1 MSPRRLTNIALVIIN
16 VIFMAG
22 VLSTSHLLDG
32 DTGHA
37 PAPQQNSS
45 AAQARFA
52 RAAQAVCGANASWAE
67 TGTMGEVV
75 CKTKRGHKTIT
86 AEVSQ

>member
-1 MSPRRLTNIALVIIN
+1 MTPRRLTNIILVIVN
-16 VIFMAG
+16 VTLMAG

-37 PAPQQNSS
+37 PAPQQDSS

-52 RAAQAVCGANASWAE
+52 RAAQALCGGENAAWDLLDDSS
-67 TGTMGEVV
+67 VQ
-75 CKTKRGHKTIT
+75 CRTKRGHKTIT
-86 AEVSQ
+86 AQVQP

>member
-1 MSPRRLTNIALVIIN
+1 MTPRRMTNIALAVIN
-16 VIFMAG
+16 VILVAG

-37 PAPQQNSS
+37 PAPRQDSS

-52 RAAQAVCGANASWAE
+52 RAAQALCGGENAAWDLLDDGS
-67 TGTMGEVV
+67 VQ
-75 CKTKRGHKTIT
+75 CRTKRGHKTVT
-86 AEVSQ
+86 AQVQP

>member
-52 RAAQAVCGANASWAE
+52 RAAQALCGENAGWELLDDGA
-67 TGTMGEVV
+67 VQ
-75 CKTKRGHKTIT
+75 CRTKRGHKTIV

>member
-1 MSPRRLTNIALVIIN
+1 MSRRRLTNIILVLVNLVFFAL
-16 VIFMAG
+16 

-37 PAPQQNSS
+37 LAPQQDSS

-52 RAAQAVCGANASWAE
+52 RAAQTMCGENAGWTMLADGAVQCR
-67 TGTMGEVV
+67 
-75 CKTKRGHKTIT
+75 TKRGHKTIT
-86 AEVSQ
+86 AQVAE